1 MTIYCDFWRKTWFP
15 SLVTCSN
22 VCDFMVYV
30 LNSLFCKFCW
40 HKIIFYSGMM
50 ELSLPSHFGN
60 GWWNSSLT
68 WSSLDW
74 SREQELTDKLTIFW
88 QSSVSGL
95 ERLWYQHSISWPVL
109 SFEGTWR
116 QLDLLKL
123 SGQPALWSTRN
134 QVNPLSVKPP
144 LRSTHLLVNPL

>member
-40 HKIIFYSGMM
+40 HKINFYSGMM
-50 ELSLPSHFGN
+50 ELLLPSHFGN

-123 SGQPALWSTRN
+123 SVQPALRSTRN
-134 QVNPLSVKPP
+134 QVNPLSGQPP
-144 LRSTHLLVNPL
+144 LRSTHLLVNQL

>member
-1 MTIYCDFWRKTWFP
+1 MTIYCDLWRKTWFP

-22 VCDFMVYV
+22 VRDFTVI
-30 LNSLFCKFCW
+30 LNSLIRKFCW
-40 HKIIFYSGMM
+40 QKINFYSGMM
-50 ELSLPSHFGN
+50 ELLLPSHFGN

-74 SREQELTDKLTIFW
+74 LREQEQTDKLIILR

-95 ERLWYQHSISWPVL
+95 ERLWYQHSISWPLL

-116 QLDLLKL
+116 RLDLLKL
-123 SGQPALWSTRN
+123 FGWHSFTVGIPIRNELKQRAL
-134 QVNPLSVKPP
+134 KP
-144 LRSTHLLVNPL
+144 NN